1 MGYLRK
7 PFEGEAGMVPL
18 SRGERSL
25 KLSKLSIAGEKLACF
40 RSNPSWSNNLSLS

>member
-1 MGYLRK
+1 MSYLRK

-25 KLSKLSIAGEKLACF
+25 KLSSFSSQGKSLRVFLSN
-40 RSNPSWSNNLSLS
+40 SS

>member
-1 MGYLRK
+1 MIKIHYLARMSYLRK

-25 KLSKLSIAGEKLACF
+25 KSEQAFLAGEKL
-40 RSNPSWSNNLSLS
+40 